1 MKIFNKMT
9 KLIVILTIFFS
20 SFLYI
25 QAAQAAKRWVSID
38 EVAAGIIDPHIGADY
53 ADLILIGN
61 LYDTLIW
68 VKSLDMVPHLA
79 ESYNISSD
87 GKTYTFKLKNG
98 VKFHNGDVMTS
109 ADVLF
114 SFNRSLDIG
123 LGYSYLFNTL
133 VDSMSAPDDSTFVIN
148 TNSAAAT
155 FLGSMTRVPIVNK
168 RGCLENKQDGDFG
181 DNGDYCQAYLKTND
195 LGTGAYQIVSHNE
208 MELTVMEKFNDH
220 FLPFDPKA
228 PDEGRMRYSLDAPTL
243 RALLENGEHHT
254 SSMWFPYEFYA
265 AIDKIDGLSAIQQ
278 NQLGTYVGK
287 INTKR
292 APTDNLDLRKAI
304 VHAIDYDAIGKIL
317 YVNDTV
323 AGGVP
328 SKGPIPP
335 GMLGYDESRPYFKQ
349 DLALAKKY
357 LEASGYDA
365 ATAPDIE
372 LTALT
377 CCATHQ
383 KMAYVTQSSL
393 EAIGIKTRIVDTEW
407 VDQIAMFSKPE
418 TTHNISY
425 IAHSLTSPDVDSL
438 MREIWHTNST
448 ANGWSA
454 TEWLMDP
461 EVDAL
466 LDAGRAELDSAV
478 RAKHYAAAEK
488 LILAAYPDIFIASP
502 NGVFASSDL
511 VVWPFQNPDLAT
523 GYIWAD
529 FDFRT
534 TQTDAMKD

>member
-1 MKIFNKMT
+1 MKIFNKVT
-9 KLIVILTIFFS
+9 KLIAILAIFFS
-20 SFLYI
+20 SFFYI
-25 QAAQAAKRWVSID
+25 QSAHAAKRWVSID
-38 EVAAGIIDPHIGADY
+38 EVAAGVIDPHIGADY

-61 LYDTLIW
+61 LYDSLMW
-68 VKSLDMVPHLA
+68 VQSLDMVPHLA
-79 ESYNISSD
+79 ESYDISAD
-87 GKTYTFKLKNG
+87 GKTYTFKLKSG

-109 ADVLF
+109 EDVLF

-133 VDSMSAPDDSTFVIN
+133 VESMSTPDDSTFVIN

-228 PDEGRMRYSLDAPTL
+228 PDEARMRYSLDAPTL
-243 RALLENGEHHT
+243 RALLEKGEHHT

-265 AIDKIDGLSAIQQ
+265 AIDKIDGLSAVQQ

-365 ATAPDIE
+365 ATAPEIE

-418 TTHNISY
+418 TTHNIAY

>member
-1 MKIFNKMT
+1 MKFFNKVT
-9 KLIVILTIFFS
+9 KLIAILAIFFS
-20 SFLYI
+20 SFFYI
-25 QAAQAAKRWVSID
+25 QSAHAAKRWVSID

-61 LYDTLIW
+61 LYDTLMW
-68 VKSLDMVPHLA
+68 VSSQDLVPHLA
-79 ESYNISSD
+79 ESYDISAD
-87 GKTYTFKLKNG
+87 GKTYTFNLKSG

-109 ADVLF
+109 EDVLF
-114 SFNRSLDIG
+114 SFNRSMDIG
-123 LGYSYLFNTL
+123 LGYSYLIKSL
-133 VDSMSAPDDSTFVIN
+133 VEGMSTPDDSTFVIN
-148 TNSAAAT
+148 INSAQAT
-155 FLGSMTRVPIVNK
+155 FLGSMTRIPILNK
-168 RGCLENKQDGDFG
+168 RGCLENKQSGDFG
-181 DNGDYCQAYLKTND
+181 DNGDYCQGHLKTND
-195 LGTGAYQIVSHNE
+195 LGTGGYQIVSHNE

-220 FLPFDPKA
+220 FLPFDSKA
-228 PDEGRMRYSLDAPTL
+228 PDEARMRYSLDAPTL
-243 RALLENGEHHT
+243 RALLEKGEHHA

-265 AIDKIDGLSAIQQ
+265 AIDKIDGLSAVQQ
-278 NQLGTYVGK
+278 EQLGTYVGK

-304 VHAIDYDAIGKIL
+304 VHSIDYDAIAKIL
-317 YVNDTV
+317 YVNDKV

-335 GMLGYDESRPYFKQ
+335 GMTGYNESRPYFKQ
-349 DLALAKKY
+349 DLELAKKH

-365 ATAPDIE
+365 DTAPEVE

-383 KMAYVTQSSL
+383 KMAYVTQISL
-393 EAIGIKTRIVDTEW
+393 EAIGIKTKIVDTEW

-425 IAHSLTSPDVDSL
+425 IAHSLMTPDVDSL
-438 MREIWHTNST
+438 MREIWHSSST

-454 TEWLMDP
+454 TEWLQDP

-466 LDAGRAELDSAV
+466 LDQGRAELDPAK
-478 RAKHYAAAEK
+478 RAIIYAEAEEK
-488 LILAAYPDIFIASP
+488 ILASYPDIFIASP
-502 NGVFASSDL
+502 NGVYASSDK
-511 VVWPFQNPDLAT
+511 VVWPFQNPNLVT

-529 FDFRT
+529 FDFRL